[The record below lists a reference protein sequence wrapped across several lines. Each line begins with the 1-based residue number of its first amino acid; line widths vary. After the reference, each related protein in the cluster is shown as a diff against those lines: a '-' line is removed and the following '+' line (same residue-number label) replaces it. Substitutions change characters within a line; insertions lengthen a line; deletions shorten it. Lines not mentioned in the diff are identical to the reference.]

1 MKKIF
6 TICLILL
13 CTKVF
18 AYSPKYSWL
27 GSSDTFALD
36 PVKDGILIGTGV
48 LLNGTEI
55 VCCNILELNKAE
67 FTPIPDK
74 NEINA
79 FDRFF
84 MNPYSKPLDLSADV
98 LAGLAF
104 ASPLLFL
111 GTNLQESP
119 TLITMYIET
128 LLLAKGTTDSLKS
141 FVQRTRPCMY
151 YNDYPQEFV
160 EDNDWYKSWPS
171 GHTTYTF
178 ATAAFLTYTFSK
190 LNPDSKLKYAVI
202 GGSYAIALT
211 TGILRVASGNHF
223 ATDVLSGA
231 AIGTAWGFFV
241 PWIHTIQ
248 SPNNPLTI
256 TPAGFDLSFKL

>member
-178 ATAAFLTYTFSK
+178 ATAAFLTYTYSK
-190 LNPDSKLKYAVI
+190 MHPDSYTKYIVAASSYAV
-202 GGSYAIALT
+202 ALS
-211 TGILRVASGNHF
+211 TGILRIASGNHF
-223 ATDVLSGA
+223 LTDVLTGA
-231 AIGTAWGFFV
+231 VIGTAWGFFI
-241 PWIHTIQ
+241 PWLHTVEGK
-248 SPNNPLTI
+248 NNPLTI
-256 TPAGFDLSFKL
+256 TPTGFNLTFNL